1 MFQYIVRRVIAAVP
15 TLFLI
20 TLLVFSMLHLVPG
33 DPAAIFLGE
42 NRSTPE
48 LLAQVRAD
56 MGLDRP
62 LHQQYLSFIGGIVT
76 GDLGRSLTNKRAV
89 SREIAS
95 RLPPTIE
102 LTVAALA
109 IAVVFG
115 VGLGV
120 LSALKHN
127 TWVDSLAMM
136 VALVGVSMPVF
147 WSSLLL
153 IFFFSVQLQWFPAFG
168 EGSVSRLVLPAVA
181 LGLVS
186 AATLAR
192 LVRSSML
199 DVLSQDYVRTA
210 VAKGVRPHVVI
221 WRHALKNAL
230 IPTIT
235 VIGIQ
240 FGTLLSGT
248 VITETIFGRLG
259 IGRYYVES
267 LLSKDFPV
275 VQSLTLLIAV
285 AYVTINLLVDVSY
298 SFVDPRIRYD

>member
-1 MFQYIVRRVIAAVP
+1 MFQYIVQRILASVP
-15 TLFLI
+15 TIFLI
-20 TLLVFSMLHLVPG
+20 TLMVFSMLHLVPG

-62 LHQQYLSFIGGIVT
+62 LHVQYFGFVGGIVR
-76 GDLGRSLTNKRAV
+76 GDLGRSLTNKRPVA
-89 SREIAS
+89 REIAS
-95 RLPPTIE
+95 RFPPTLE
-102 LTVAALA
+102 LTLAALGIA
-109 IAVVFG
+109 IV
-115 VGLGV
+115 LGV
-120 LSALKHN
+120 ALGILSALKHN
-127 TWVDSLAMM
+127 TWIDSVAMM

-168 EGSVSRLVLPAVA
+168 QGGIERLVLPAFA

-192 LVRSSML
+192 MVRSSML
-199 DVLSQDYVRTA
+199 DVLNQDYIRTA
-210 VAKGVRPHVVI
+210 VAKGVRPRTVTF
-221 WRHALKNAL
+221 RHALKNAL

-240 FGTLLSGT
+240 FGNLLSGT
-248 VITETIFGRLG
+248 VITETIFARLG

-267 LLSKDFPV
+267 LLAKDFPV

-285 AYVTINLLVDVSY
+285 LYVTINLLVDISY
-298 SFVDPRIRYD
+298 SFVDPRIRYE

>member
-1 MFQYIVRRVIAAVP
+1 VFQYIFRRILASVP
-15 TLFLI
+15 TIFLI
-20 TLLVFSMLHLVPG
+20 TLMVFSMLHLVPG

-62 LHQQYLSFIGGIVT
+62 LHVQYLSFVGGIFR
-76 GDLGRSLTNKRAV
+76 GDLGRSLTNKRPV
-89 SREIAS
+89 VREIAS
-95 RLPPTIE
+95 RFPPTLE

-109 IAVVFG
+109 IAIVLG
-115 VGLGV
+115 VGLGI
-120 LSALKHN
+120 LSALRHN
-127 TWVDSLAMM
+127 TWIDSVAMM

-168 EGSVSRLVLPAVA
+168 QGGIERLVLPAFA

-192 LVRSSML
+192 MVRSSML
-199 DVLSQDYVRTA
+199 DVLNQDYIRTA
-210 VAKGVRPHVVI
+210 VAKGVRPRTVTL
-221 WRHALKNAL
+221 RHALKNAL

-240 FGTLLSGT
+240 FGNLLSGT
-248 VITETIFGRLG
+248 VITETIFARLG

-267 LLSKDFPV
+267 LLAKDFPV

-285 AYVTINLLVDVSY
+285 LYVTINLFVDISY
-298 SFVDPRIRYD
+298 SFIDPRIRYE

>member
-1 MFQYIVRRVIAAVP
+1 VFQYIVRRAVAAVP
-15 TLFLI
+15 TLILI

-62 LHQQYLSFIGGIVT
+62 LHEQYFSFVGGILQ

-89 SREIAS
+89 AREIAT
-95 RLPPTIE
+95 RLPPTLE

-127 TWVDSLAMM
+127 TWVDSLAM
-136 VALVGVSMPVF
+136 VIALVGVSMPVF

-168 EGSVSRLVLPAVA
+168 EGGVSRLVLPAVA
-181 LGLVS
+181 LGMVS

-210 VAKGVRPHVVI
+210 VSKGVRPRVVVL
-221 WRHALKNAL
+221 RHALKNAL

-267 LLSKDFPV
+267 LLAKDFPV
-275 VQSLTLLIAV
+275 VQSLTLLIAA
-285 AYVTINLLVDVSY
+285 AYVTINLLVDISY